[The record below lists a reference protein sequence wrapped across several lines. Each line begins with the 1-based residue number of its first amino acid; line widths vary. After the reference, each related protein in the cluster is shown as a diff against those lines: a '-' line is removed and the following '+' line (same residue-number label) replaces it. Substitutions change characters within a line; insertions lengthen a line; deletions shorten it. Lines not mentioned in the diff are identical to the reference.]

1 MGLQQF
7 SMDAIAILEV
17 KRQIRLTDTTRLSA
31 QVEALLQ
38 QAEPEQIRRAV
49 DEINA
54 VKNPLVFFPFMLR
67 CTASLIQLRTYVRA
81 LPKEKILR

>member
-1 MGLQQF
+1 MCGEMAGDPTYTRILLGMGLQQF
-7 SMDAIAILEV
+7 SMDAVAILEV
-17 KRQIRLTDTTRLSA
+17 KRQIRLTDTTRLAA

-54 VKNPLVFFPFMLR
+54 
-67 CTASLIQLRTYVRA
+67 
-81 LPKEKILR
+81 